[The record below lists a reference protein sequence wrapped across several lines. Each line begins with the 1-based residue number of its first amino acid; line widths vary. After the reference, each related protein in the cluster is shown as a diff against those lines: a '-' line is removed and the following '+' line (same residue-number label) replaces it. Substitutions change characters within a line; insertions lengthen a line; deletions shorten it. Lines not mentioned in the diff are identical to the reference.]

1 VAQFRIYRHLER
13 KNTLEEVGMK
23 KLVPLM
29 MILALVV
36 SMAGCGAGNG
46 GGEQEL
52 VEELH
57 IYNWSEYI
65 DPEIYEDFE
74 QEFGVKVIEDTF
86 ASNED
91 LLAKLQAGATGYDI
105 IVPSDYMVA
114 IMVELDLLAEINYDN
129 IPNFE
134 NIDETFLNPP
144 YDPDNKYSVPYQ
156 WGTTGIGYNA
166 DLFEEAPDSWAYL
179 FDPEMAAPYAGRMS
193 MLNDSRESI
202 GAALKYLGYSINSTD
217 EQELEEAKQLLIQQK
232 EWVSAYDS
240 DGFEDLLASGEVDIG
255 HGWSGDYFAAAEEA
269 EQVWYIIPQEGGVI
283 WTDNLCIP
291 KSAPSQYTAEVFIN
305 YLLQPE
311 VGAQITNYTWFGSP
325 NKASE
330 EFIDAEILEE
340 PAIYPPPEVMDKLEF
355 IRDVG
360 EATAI
365 YDRIWTEIKAE

>member
-1 VAQFRIYRHLER
+1 MR
-13 KNTLEEVGMK
+13 

-29 MILALVV
+29 MILVLVV
-36 SMAGCGAGNG
+36 SLAGCGAGDG

-52 VEELH
+52 AEELH

-65 DPEIYEDFE
+65 DPEIYDDFE

-114 IMVELDLLAEINYDN
+114 IMIELDLLAEINYDN
-129 IPNFE
+129 ILNFK

-156 WGTTGIGYNA
+156 WGTTGIGYNV
-166 DLFEEAPDSWAYL
+166 DLFEEPPDSWAYL
-179 FDPEMAAPYAGRMS
+179 FDPDIAAPYAGRMS

-202 GAALKYLGYSINSTD
+202 GAALKYLGYSINSTN

-291 KSAPSQYTAEVFIN
+291 KSAPSQYTAEVFID
-305 YLLQPE
+305 YLLRPE

-360 EATAI
+360 EATAL
-365 YDRIWTEIKAE
+365 YDRIWTEIKTE

>member
-1 VAQFRIYRHLER
+1 
-13 KNTLEEVGMK
+13 MK

-166 DLFEEAPDSWAYL
+166 DLFEDPPDSWAYL

>member
-1 VAQFRIYRHLER
+1 MRRILS
-13 KNTLEEVGMK
+13 LA
-23 KLVPLM
+23 
-29 MILALVV
+29 MILALVAV
-36 SMAGCGAGNG
+36 AVACGPGDDG
-46 GGEQEL
+46 GKQEL
-52 VEELH
+52 AKELH

-74 QEFGVKVIEDTF
+74 NEFGVKVIEDTF

-91 LLAKLQAGATGYDI
+91 LLAKLQAGATGYDL

-114 IMVELDLLAEINYDN
+114 IMIELELLAEINYDN

-134 NIDETFLNPP
+134 NIDDKFKNPP
-144 YDPDNKYSVPYQ
+144 YDADNKYSVPYQ

-166 DLFEEAPDSWAYL
+166 DLFEDPPDSWAYL
-179 FDPEMAAPYAGRMS
+179 FDPAIASEFSGRMS
-193 MLNDSRESI
+193 MLNDGRESI
-202 GAALKYLGYSINSTD
+202 GAALKYLGYSINTTN

-232 EWVSAYDS
+232 EWVAAYDS
-240 DGFEDLLASGEVDIG
+240 DGFEDLLAAGEVDIG

-269 EQVWYIIPQEGGVI
+269 EHVWYIIPKEGGVI

-291 KSAPSQYTAEVFIN
+291 KTAPSQYTAEAFIN
-305 YLLQPE
+305 YLLRPE
-311 VGAQITNYTWFGSP
+311 VGAKITNYTWFGSP

-360 EATAI
+360 ESTPM
-365 YDRIWTEIKAE
+365 YDRIWTEVKIE

>member
-1 VAQFRIYRHLER
+1 MRKALPLAVIMVLVAL
-13 KNTLEEVGMK
+13 L
-23 KLVPLM
+23 
-29 MILALVV
+29 
-36 SMAGCGAGNG
+36 AGCGGADV
-46 GGEQEL
+46 GEQEL
-52 VEELH
+52 AKELH

-74 QEFGVKVIEDTF
+74 KEFGVKVIEDTF
-86 ASNED
+86 SSNED
-91 LLAKLQAGATGYDI
+91 LLAKLQAGATGYDL
-105 IVPSDYMVA
+105 IVPSDYMVD
-114 IMVELDLLAEINYDN
+114 IMRELDLLAELNFDN
-129 IPNFE
+129 IPNFS
-134 NIDETFLNPP
+134 NVSDLFRDPP
-144 YDPDNKYSVPYQ
+144 YDPGNKYSVPYQ

-166 DLFEEAPDSWAYL
+166 EEFDEAPGSWGYL
-179 FDPEMAAPYAGRMS
+179 FDPEMAAPYAGQIS
-193 MLNDSRESI
+193 MLNDSRETM
-202 GAALKYLGYSINSTD
+202 GAALKYLGYSVNSTS

-232 EWVSAYDS
+232 AWVSTYDS
-240 DGFEDLLASGEVDIG
+240 DGFEDLLAAGETVIG
-255 HGWSGDYFAAAEEA
+255 HGWSGDFFAAAEEA

>member
-1 VAQFRIYRHLER
+1 MR
-13 KNTLEEVGMK
+13 KVLS
-23 KLVPLM
+23 LS
-29 MILALVV
+29 MILVLVV
-36 SMAGCGAGNG
+36 LAVACGGGDG

-57 IYNWSEYI
+57 VYNWSEYI
-65 DPEIYEDFE
+65 DPEIYADFE
-74 QEFGVKVIEDTF
+74 EEFGVKVIEDTF

-114 IMVELDLLAEINYDN
+114 IMIELELLAEINYDN

-134 NIDETFLNPP
+134 NIDAKFKDPP
-144 YDPDNKYSVPYQ
+144 YDPGNKYSVPYQ

-166 DLFEEAPDSWAYL
+166 DLFEDPPDSWAYL

-193 MLNDSRESI
+193 MLNDSRETI
-202 GAALKYLGYSINSTD
+202 GAALTYLGYSLNTTN
-217 EQELEEAKQLLIQQK
+217 EAELEEAKQLLIQQK

-240 DGFEDLLASGEVDIG
+240 DGFEDLLAAGEVDIG
-255 HGWSGDYFAAAEEA
+255 HGWSGDYFAAAEDA
-269 EQVWYIIPQEGGVI
+269 EQVWYIIPTEGGVI
-283 WTDNLCIP
+283 WTDNLAIP

-305 YLLQPE
+305 YLLRPE
-311 VGAQITNYTWFGSP
+311 VGAKITNYTWYGSP

-330 EFIDAEILEE
+330 EFIDAEILDE
-340 PAIYPPPEVMDKLEF
+340 PAIYPPPEVMEKLEF

-360 EATAI
+360 EATTI
-365 YDRIWTEIKAE
+365 YDRIWTEIKTE